1 MLEGFRPLVLIG
13 HSGVG
18 KSSCLRTL
26 GIADSADMD
35 CEFADPDSTS
45 LDETLDWLGRRLAT
59 DRIVALSTH
68 EKMLRALTWAKQ
80 GEKYREQLQAWCFM
94 YLRASKSQLRTRL
107 LRPTATGEPRSPA
120 GRRYVL
126 QRYYEL
132 DGLFT
137 RLADCSIDCSGQSI
151 EVIADQIDRQAPAPQ
166 FGMQR
171 RYA

>member
-1 MLEGFRPLVLIG
+1 MIDGFRPLVLIG

-35 CEFADPDSTS
+35 CEFTDLDSIP
-45 LDETLDWLGRRLAT
+45 LDKTLAWLGRRLAT
-59 DRIVALSTH
+59 DRIVALSAH
-68 EKMLRALTWAKQ
+68 EKMLRALTWAKHT
-80 GEKYREQLQAWCFM
+80 EKYRDLLQAWCFM
-94 YLRASKSQLRTRL
+94 YLRASKSQLRARL
-107 LRPTATGEPRSPA
+107 LRPTATGESRSQA

-132 DGLFT
+132 DALFT
-137 RLADCSIDCSGQSI
+137 RLTDCSIDCSGQSV
-151 EVIADQIDRQAPAPQ
+151 EVIADQIDRQAPAPD
-166 FGMQR
+166 FGTQR